1 LNRDD
6 PDKAYIAPRSDLER
20 KLVEIWEAMLGV
32 KPIGIR
38 DNFFELGGHSLM
50 EVRLV
55 GEIEKKLGLTL
66 PLTSLYYARTIERLA
81 KMLEQKG
88 AGNSLVIPGR
98 TEGRRAPIFSH
109 GGSTHLADHLG
120 DDQPIY
126 WLQVYGGDGSRVA
139 GSIEEAAVHY
149 LSEIRKIQPHGPYC
163 LMGYC
168 LGALMIFEIAQQ
180 LLRQGE
186 KVALLA
192 LIDPAI
198 PSLRQADAQNRA
210 AKEPA
215 NCSSKRSGFYR
226 RLNGLLQFKTLPA
239 KLRAR
244 TRWAGKISRRWLSER
259 WLDSGRRLPL
269 FLRDFYLVETG
280 DELIQRYV
288 PTQYPG
294 PAIIFRSLSDGTEEE
309 WRRVI
314 PDGEFHNTWVD
325 HNEFL
330 EEPYVETLVA
340 EIKNHLTRAETM
352 VPVAAPK
359 GSMTPGLYSQANP
372 TQSRIDD
379 G

>member
-1 LNRDD
+1 
-6 PDKAYIAPRSDLER
+6 
-20 KLVEIWEAMLGV
+20 MLGV
-32 KPIGIR
+32 RPIGVR

-55 GEIEKKLGLTL
+55 GEIERKLGLTL
-66 PLTSLYYARTIERLA
+66 PLTSLYYTRTVERLA

-88 AGNSLVIPGR
+88 AANSLVIPGR
-98 TEGRRAPIFSH
+98 TEGSRAPIFSH

-139 GSIEEAAVHY
+139 GSIEEAAAHY
-149 LSEIRKIQPHGPYC
+149 LREIRQIQRQGPYY

-180 LLRQGE
+180 LSRQGE
-186 KVALLA
+186 KIALLA

-198 PSLRQADAQNRA
+198 PSFHHAPGAGREA
-210 AKEPA
+210 
-215 NCSSKRSGFYR
+215 SSLSRSPNGFYR
-226 RLNGLLQFKTLPA
+226 RLIGLLQFGKLPA
-239 KLRAR
+239 KLRGR
-244 TRWAGKISRRWLSER
+244 MRWAGRISRRWLCER
-259 WLDSGRRLPL
+259 WLESGHPLPV
-269 FLRDFYLVETG
+269 FLRDSYLVETG

-288 PTQYPG
+288 PAHYPG
-294 PAIIFRSLSDGTEEE
+294 PAIIFRSLADGTEEE

-314 PDGEFHNTWVD
+314 PRGEFHNSWVD

-330 EEPYVETLVA
+330 EEPYVGTLVT
-340 EIKNHLTRAETM
+340 EVKSHLKRAETM
-352 VPVAAPK
+352 VSAAPHENSSVQ
-359 GSMTPGLYSQANP
+359 GRSSQSNP
-372 TQSRIDD
+372 AQSRTDD